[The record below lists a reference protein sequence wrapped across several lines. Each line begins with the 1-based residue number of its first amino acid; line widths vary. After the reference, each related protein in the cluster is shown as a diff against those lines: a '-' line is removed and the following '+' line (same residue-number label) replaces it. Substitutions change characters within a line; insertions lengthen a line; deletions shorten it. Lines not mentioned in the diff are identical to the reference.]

1 MDYGLWIIQACLAVL
16 FIAFGCMKLLKSKDE
31 LKGIDK
37 LHYVDD
43 FSERDL
49 KLIRMLEVLGAIGL
63 ILNQLTGILSWLVTI
78 SSFGLVLTMLVAMII
93 HLRRG
98 DGLKALMINVILLL
112 MASFITYGRF
122 DLISI

>member
-1 MDYGLWIIQACLAVL
+1 MI
-16 FIAFGCMKLLKSKDE
+16 
-31 LKGIDK
+31 
-37 LHYVDD
+37 HYTIVDD

-49 KLIRMLEVLGAIGL
+49 KLIGMLEVLGAMGL
-63 ILNQLTGILSWLVTI
+63 ILNQLTGILPWLVTI
-78 SSFGLVLTMLVAMII
+78 SSFGLVLIMLVAMIV

-98 DGLKALMINVILLL
+98 DSLKALMINAILLL